1 LHRGLAIR
9 SNRSHNLGKHEW
21 ITLCNGTYPSN
32 ETRSRP
38 CRQAEAV
45 RAWARE
51 IAKGEDVTLTVLL
64 EEEKAWLKRLVGTR
78 FELKAVVS
86 KRRGGQV
93 LGAQTWRKDVLSDEV
108 LSWFQTGAKT
118 TIRCY

>member
-1 LHRGLAIR
+1 MKQEADLA
-9 SNRSHNLGKHEW
+9 G
-21 ITLCNGTYPSN
+21 
-32 ETRSRP
+32 
-38 CRQAEAV
+38 QAEAV

-51 IAKGEDVTLTVLL
+51 IAKGEDITLTVLL

-93 LGAQTWRKDVLSDEV
+93 LGAQTWRKDVLSNEV
-108 LSWFQTGAKT
+108 LSWFQTGQKT